1 MKFGHLITY
10 RVIDRGVLEIIG
22 PRGIS
27 NVIIKL
33 TQNISNLQSGM
44 VFNYALIMIVFTTLF
59 ISGAPRGFSSIW

>member
-1 MKFGHLITY
+1 MLVCGTGCMMCWC
-10 RVIDRGVLEIIG
+10 VRGVLEIIG

-59 ISGAPRGFSSIW
+59 ISGAPSFSSIW

>member
-33 TQNISNLQSGM
+33 TQNISNLQSEW
-44 VFNYALIMIVFTTLF
+44 YLIML
-59 ISGAPRGFSSIW
+59 